1 MPAGPAEVATW
12 RQPREPH
19 NGPSGARA
27 RSKSVRQAARQAALQ
42 GSQSQAAASSS
53 DRLEGLPWLPFEWA
67 GFFPL
72 PLRCGGLGSFP
83 FPLPCHTFTY
93 QTLIFLSV
101 LNIDL
106 NMEFIGTRQK
116 SRFWSVE
123 VGTPLKGPWG
133 VLERF
138 TFWIWKA

>member
-1 MPAGPAEVATW
+1 MARDNAQAERAYCQLA
-12 RQPREPH
+12 RQRWQRGDNRVSLTTALRGRE
-19 NGPSGARA
+19 RA
-27 RSKSVRQAARQAALQ
+27 PKSVRQAARQAALQ

-93 QTLIFLSV
+93 QTLIFC
-101 LNIDL
+101 
-106 NMEFIGTRQK
+106 
-116 SRFWSVE
+116 RF
-123 VGTPLKGPWG
+123 L
-133 VLERF
+133 
-138 TFWIWKA
+138 I